1 MNLKPVFPVGALKF
15 AVLVM
20 ASVLMASCSGGG
32 TASQPSTASIFSAR
46 NSAGQ
51 LLTPP
56 TTTGN
61 TLPIVIDAG
70 PVPNAGQI
78 NVAYVSVTVCTPGAS
93 PTTAA
98 CQTINHVALDT
109 GSTGLRLLNSSFYSN
124 LYLPA
129 VTNTSGEAIGECSP
143 FVIGTTWGSVRYA
156 DVYLG
161 GEVAR
166 NVPIQDIGDTPGGAT
181 AVPGDCAN
189 YGVFQDTQ
197 SQLGANGMLGIG
209 PFQNDC
215 DACLA
220 QPVPAAYYT
229 CNASGC
235 TNSTV
240 TSTQVVQNP
249 VSLFE
254 LNSVT
259 SAEDNNGVL
268 IDLPAVSSANDT
280 NPCTN
285 ATPCSLIFGI
295 GTATNNT
302 LNGATVYA
310 TDPSTGNFTTTFN
323 GQLLA
328 SYIDSGSNAL
338 FFNDSS
344 LTPCPSPNDWVYC
357 PLSTQTLAATN
368 TAASGGASGAVNFSI
383 VNADQLFSNTNVVA
397 GNIGGPGTAGQF
409 AWGLPFFFGRPVFTA
424 ISGASTPGGTG
435 PYFAY

>member
-1 MNLKPVFPVGALKF
+1 MVSA
-15 AVLVM
+15 
-20 ASVLMASCSGGG
+20 LMASCSNGGS
-32 TASQPSTASIFSAR
+32 ASQSGTIAVFSVR
-46 NSAGQ
+46 HSAGQ
-51 LLTPP
+51 LMTPP

-61 TLPIVIDAG
+61 TLPVVIDAG

-78 NVAYVSVTVCTPGAS
+78 NVAYVSVTVCTPNMPA
-93 PTTAA
+93 TTAA
-98 CQTINHVALDT
+98 CQTINHVAVDT
-109 GSTGLRLLNSSFYSN
+109 GSTGLRLLNSSLDSN
-124 LYLPA
+124 LNLPA
-129 VTNTSGEAIGECSP
+129 VTSAGGEAIGECSP

-181 AVPGDCAN
+181 AAPGDCAN
-189 YGVFQDTQ
+189 YGVFQDSQ
-197 SQLGANGMLGIG
+197 SQLGANGILGIG

-215 DACLA
+215 DACLT

-268 IDLPAVSSANDT
+268 IDIPAVSSSGANVSL
-280 NPCTN
+280 
-285 ATPCSLIFGI
+285 AGSLIFGI
-295 GTATNNT
+295 GTWTNNQ
-302 LNGATVYA
+302 LGNATVYA
-310 TDPSTGNFTTTFN
+310 TDPLTGNFTTTFN
-323 GQLLA
+323 GQTLA

-338 FFNDSS
+338 FFNDSY
-344 LTPCPSPNDWVYC
+344 TICASPNDWVYC
-357 PLSTQTLAATN
+357 PSSTQTLTATN
-368 TAASGGASGAVNFSI
+368 TAFGSSSGVLVASPSAAI
-383 VNADQLFSNTNVVA
+383 VNADQLFSNSSVVA

-409 AWGLPFFFGRPVFTA
+409 AWGLPFFFGRAVFTA
-424 ISGASTPGGTG
+424 IQGVTPPTGVPAG